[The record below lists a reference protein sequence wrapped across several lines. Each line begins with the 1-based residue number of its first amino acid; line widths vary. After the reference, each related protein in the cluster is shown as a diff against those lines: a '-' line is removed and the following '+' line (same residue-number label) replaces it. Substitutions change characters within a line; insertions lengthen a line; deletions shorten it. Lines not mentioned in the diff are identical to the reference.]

1 MIEIVL
7 VVLAVVSLFILSTF
21 FKTVKCHDGRVDGKT
36 VLITGMHSTLF
47 IETETIYWQE
57 TSKLQFILFLL
68 QKSQTF
74 NLNAILCNNKTW

>member
-21 FKTVKCHDGRVDGKT
+21 FNTVKCHDGRVDGKA

-47 IETETIYWQE
+47 IETDTIY
-57 TSKLQFILFLL
+57 
-68 QKSQTF
+68 
-74 NLNAILCNNKTW
+74 